1 MTYSVS
7 KNSVTMKSDWGLFK
21 VTENGA
27 VISQHASRPAAVI
40 SSIVFDFDNVFAA
53 ITEIFLAVVD
63 QSNRCTPITVVS
75 SFIHSFTI
83 NQST

>member
-27 VISQHASRPAAVI
+27 VRWIIYNFLLVRCKYGSILYRFLVI
-40 SSIVFDFDNVFAA
+40 WRWIK
-53 ITEIFLAVVD
+53 
-63 QSNRCTPITVVS
+63 
-75 SFIHSFTI
+75 
-83 NQST
+83 